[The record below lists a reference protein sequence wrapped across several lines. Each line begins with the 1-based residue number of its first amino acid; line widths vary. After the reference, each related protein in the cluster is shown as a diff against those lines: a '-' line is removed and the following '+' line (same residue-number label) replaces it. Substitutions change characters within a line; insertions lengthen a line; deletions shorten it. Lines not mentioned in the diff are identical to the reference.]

1 MYWEVTPIK
10 DERRK
15 NRIGQ
20 ESLETTIQILLKRR
34 EEEAKLAGIE
44 RGGKGQAVIA
54 CGQNPFW
61 QRQYYV

>member
-10 DERRK
+10 DERRN

-44 RGGKGQAVIA
+44 REGGKGKQ
-54 CGQNPFW
+54 
-61 QRQYYV
+61 